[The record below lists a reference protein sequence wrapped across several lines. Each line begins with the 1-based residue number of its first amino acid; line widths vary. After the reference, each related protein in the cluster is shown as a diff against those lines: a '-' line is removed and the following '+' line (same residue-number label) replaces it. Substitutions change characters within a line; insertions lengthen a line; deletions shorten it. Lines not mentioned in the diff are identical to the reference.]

1 MDAQTR
7 DEAARLVGELQERIC
22 KRVEQVERAV
32 AERIAAGMAKASS
45 DADARAA
52 SAAGTSPATFLVD
65 AWRNDGSGG
74 GVSGY
79 GSTRV
84 IANGAAFEK
93 GGVNTSVVTGNALP
107 PSVVAQRPELAGHG
121 FFAAGVSVV
130 MHPANP
136 HAPTAHCNYR
146 YFEARSPGGE
156 RSAWWFGGGAD
167 LTPYYPVLDDVRHF
181 HGTLRAACERHDP
194 HFYPAFKAW
203 CDRYF
208 FLKHRG
214 ETRGVGGIFYDY
226 LDDRGFGESHDRT
239 PFDAPRPFEQTLAF
253 MRDAGNAFVD
263 AYFPLAE
270 RHAGD
275 AFGKRE
281 RAFQLLRRGRY
292 VEFNL
297 VYDRGTHFGLQSGG
311 RTESILMSLPPLVR
325 WAYDERPEP
334 GSPEDELTAYLQPRD
349 WFADEPLRS

>member
-1 MDAQTR
+1 VTETAGASAGARDA
-7 DEAARLVGELQERIC
+7 AARLVGELQERYC
-22 KRVEQVERAV
+22 ARTLALEHAFAERARV
-32 AERIAAGMAKASS
+32 PGAGFRIDEWSS
-45 DADARAA
+45 D
-52 SAAGTSPATFLVD
+52 GTNGT
-65 AWRNDGSGG
+65 
-74 GVSGY
+74 VSGR

-84 IANGAAFEK
+84 IAGGAVFEK
-93 GGVNTSVVTGNALP
+93 GGVNTSVVTGNVLP

-130 MHPANP
+130 MHPRNP
-136 HAPTAHCNYR
+136 HAPAAHCNYR
-146 YFEARSPGGE
+146 YFEARSPEGE

-167 LTPYYPVLDDVRHF
+167 LTPYYPVLADVRHF
-181 HGTLRAACERHDP
+181 HGALRGACERHDP
-194 HFYPAFKAW
+194 RWYPSFKSW

-214 ETRGVGGIFYDY
+214 ETRGVGGIFFDY
-226 LDDRGFGESHDRT
+226 LDAEGFGESHART
-239 PFDAPRPFEQTLAF
+239 PHGEPRSPEQVLAF
-253 MRDAGNAFVD
+253 VRDAGEGFEA
-263 AYFPLAE
+263 AYFPLVE
-270 RHAGD
+270 RRASEP
-275 AFGKRE
+275 FGERE

-334 GSPEDELTAYLQPRD
+334 GSAEAELQAYLTPRD
-349 WFADEPLRS
+349 WFAEDPFRG

>member
-1 MDAQTR
+1 MIELSEPRASV
-7 DEAARLVGELQERIC
+7 AALVVELQEGIC
-22 KRVEQVERAV
+22 DGVRAVEREGAGSGD
-32 AERIAAGMAKASS
+32 AA
-45 DADARAA
+45 D
-52 SAAGTSPATFLVD
+52 FLID
-65 AWRNDGSGG
+65 AWQNDGDGKSIRGW
-74 GVSGY
+74 

-84 IANGAAFEK
+84 LADGAVFEK
-93 GGVNTSVVTGNALP
+93 GGVNTSVVFGTNLP
-107 PSVVAQRPELAGHG
+107 PSVVAQRPELKGHA

-130 MHPANP
+130 LHPRNP
-136 HAPTAHCNYR
+136 YAPTAHCNYR
-146 YFEARSPGGE
+146 YFEAEAPGGE

-181 HGTLRAACERHDP
+181 HGMLRAACDRHDTQY
-194 HFYPAFKAW
+194 YPAFKAW

-208 FLKHRG
+208 FLKHRN

-226 LDDRGFGESHDRT
+226 LDAAGFGEWDRRT
-239 PFDAPRPFEQTLAF
+239 ASSTARSFENIRAF
-253 MRDAGNAFVD
+253 MADAGGAFSD
-263 AYFPLAE
+263 AYLPIVA
-270 RHAGD
+270 RHAND
-275 AFGKRE
+275 PFGERE

-334 GSPEDELTAYLQPRD
+334 GSPEAALAAYLTPRD
-349 WFADEPLRS
+349 WFAADPFAP

>member
-1 MDAQTR
+1 MSVVR
-7 DEAARLVGELQERIC
+7 DEAARDAAARLIGELQERIC
-22 KRVEQVERAV
+22 ARALA
-32 AERIAAGMAKASS
+32 AERDVATRTGAPAAEF
-45 DADARAA
+45 RI
-52 SAAGTSPATFLVD
+52 D
-65 AWRNDGSGG
+65 AWSRDGALSGH
-74 GVSGY
+74 

-84 IANGAAFEK
+84 IADGVVFEK
-93 GGVNTSVVTGNALP
+93 GGVNTSVVTGGALP

-130 MHPANP
+130 LHPRNP

-146 YFEARSPGGE
+146 YFEARSPEGA

-181 HGTLRAACERHDP
+181 HAALRAACDRHDP
-194 HFYPAFKAW
+194 GWYPAFKAW

-226 LDDRGFGESHDRT
+226 LDADGFGESHERT
-239 PFDAPRPFEQTLAF
+239 PLARPRSFEEILAF
-253 MRDAGNAFVD
+253 MRDAGEAFGE
-263 AYFPLAE
+263 AYFPIVERRAE
-270 RHAGD
+270 AP
-275 AFGKRE
+275 FGERE

-325 WAYDERPEP
+325 WSYDERPEP
-334 GSPEDELTAYLQPRD
+334 GSPEAELLAYLRPRD
-349 WFADEPLRS
+349 WFAGDPLRA